1 MRTLILLR
9 GTPGS
14 GKSTWLKKKGLM
26 PYVLSADTIRLLYKS
41 PAIDSLGNTSIDQS
55 TNRDAWKTLFE
66 ILEKRMSIG
75 EFTII
80 DACNSKTSE
89 MNLYKSLAE
98 KYRYRIYCVDFT
110 DIPIEKAKKWNKK
123 RPKHKWVSDESI
135 DLYYSRFATQKIP
148 SGIKVINRKDFEKEV
163 YYRSID
169 LSKYESVKII
179 GDIHGCYSTLKN
191 AIGEIEDNTF
201 YIFLGDYLDRGIQNK
216 ETLDFL
222 MSIKDKE
229 NVCLLEGNHEKHLW
243 AYGNDLP
250 VQSKEF
256 MLRTKDQIKDFDKKE
271 IRKFYRKLHQCIL
284 FDFDKKQYFC
294 SHGGISTIKQNLV
307 FTPTCDFIDGVGD
320 YEDIYTCEKT
330 FKKTTPN
337 IIQIHGHRN
346 PNREKIE
353 ANENNFNLE
362 GQVEFGGGLRVV
374 ELHHNNKMTLIEVTN
389 PFHRVQEEK
398 TKEVQKEETKALTV
412 ANLITTLRTNKK
424 TITEKQFGNISSFN
438 FTKNAFYEKNW
449 NDLTVKARGLFLNT
463 KNNTVANR
471 AYEKFFNIG
480 EVKETELGYLSTHLN
495 FPLKCYVK
503 YNGFLGLLGYDAD
516 NDKLLFCSKSNVG
529 GNFSKYFED
538 IFMEKYGDRYQDILN
553 YVKENNVSLVFE
565 VIDPVNDPHIIK
577 YDKKDIVLLDIVN
590 REIRF
595 KNAPYSQLCEFADKL
610 HMSVKKEAY
619 TINSW
624 ADFLVWYNDVLEED
638 YTYQGNVIEGFVIV
652 DGNNF
657 MTKLKL
663 DYYKFWKQMRY
674 VADQVMHVGK
684 NGNRKGYIDRTSSL
698 TTAKANLFYG
708 FLRKLCE
715 EGYEGKTD
723 IITLRDLWNEENEKV

>member
-26 PYVLSADTIRLLYKS
+26 PYVLSADNIRLLYKS

-123 RPKHKWVSDESI
+123 RSKYKWVPEESI
-135 DLYYSRFATQKIP
+135 DLYYSRFATQKMP
-148 SGIKVINRKDFEKEV
+148 SGIKIINRKDFEKEV
-163 YYRSID
+163 YFRSFDFSNFEKIM
-169 LSKYESVKII
+169 II
-179 GDIHGCYSTLKN
+179 GDVHGCFTALTQALGTLS
-191 AIGEIEDNTF
+191 DDTF
-201 YIFLGDYLDRGIQNK
+201 YIFLGDYLDRGIENK
-216 ETLDFL
+216 QTLEYL
-222 MSIKDKE
+222 MTIADKE

-243 AYGNDLP
+243 KYANDEP

-256 MLRTKDQIKDFDKKE
+256 MLHTKDQLEGIEKKD
-271 IRKFYRKLHQCIL
+271 IRKFYRKLRQCIL
-284 FDFDKKQYFC
+284 FDYNGKRYFC
-294 SHGGISTIKQNLV
+294 SHGGVSAIKNNLI
-307 FTPTCDFIDGVGD
+307 FTPTCDFIDGVGSYD
-320 YEDIYTCEKT
+320 DIYDCEKT
-330 FKKTTPN
+330 FRKNNPKV
-337 IIQIHGHRN
+337 IQIHGHRN
-346 PNREKIE
+346 PNRETIT
-353 ANENNFNLE
+353 ANSGNYNLE
-362 GQVEFGGGLRVV
+362 GQVEFGGALRMV
-374 ELHHNNKMTLIEVTN
+374 EITHGKIETKEVTN
-389 PFHRVQEEK
+389 TVFKVVEEK

-424 TITEKQFGNISSFN
+424 AIVEKKFGNISSFN

-449 NDLTVKARGLFLNT
+449 NDLTVKARGLFINT
-463 KNNTVANR
+463 KDNTVANR

-480 EVKETELGYLSTHLN
+480 EVKETELGYLSTHLK
-495 FPLKCYVK
+495 FPVDCYIK

-529 GNFSKYFED
+529 GDFSKYFED
-538 IFMEKYGDRYQDILN
+538 IFMEKYGDKYQEVLDYI
-553 YVKENNVSLVFE
+553 KENNVSLVFE

-577 YDKKDIVLLDIVN
+577 YDQKDIVLLDIVN

-595 KNAPYSQLCEFADKL
+595 KNAPYSQLYEFADKL
-610 HMSVKKEAY
+610 HMSVKKKAY

-638 YTYQGNVIEGFVIV
+638 YTYQGKVIEGFVIV
-652 DGNNF
+652 DSNNF

-715 EGYEGKTD
+715 DGYEGKTD
-723 IITLRDLWNEENEKV
+723 IITLRDLWNKENEKV